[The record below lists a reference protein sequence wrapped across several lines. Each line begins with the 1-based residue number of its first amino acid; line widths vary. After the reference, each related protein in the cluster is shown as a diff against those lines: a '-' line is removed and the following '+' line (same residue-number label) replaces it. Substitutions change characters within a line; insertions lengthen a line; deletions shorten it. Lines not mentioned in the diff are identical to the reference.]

1 MARTVT
7 EIYDALVAE
16 KQTMATLNG
25 LQPSVDTS
33 QTLLSDLTNTSKVA
47 LWRLFLFLVATAMW
61 VEETLWDD
69 FKVEI
74 EDKIVKGQYG
84 GSPWFQDQCFKFQL
98 GYTLVWLDNQFKY
111 TDTTS
116 GTALA
121 AQIIKRAA
129 IVESGGQVRIKVA
142 KLVGSVVTKLSG
154 AELTAFDDYIRKIK
168 PAGTNTLTIS
178 ADPDLLKVSIRAYYN
193 PEVLASDGSLLTDGA
208 SFPLE
213 DAINNYIS
221 NLPFNGRLSLTALV
235 DAMQAANGIVNP
247 ELLTAEAKYGALAYA
262 AIVTEYIPDAGHLTI
277 DPAYPL
283 SSSITYIPYV

>member
-16 KQTMATLNG
+16 KESMATLNG
-25 LQPSVDTS
+25 LQPSVDTA
-33 QTLLSDLTNTSKVA
+33 QTLLDDLTNTSKVA
-47 LWRLFLFLVATAMW
+47 LWRLFLFLVASAMW

-69 FKVEI
+69 LVLEI

-84 GSPWFQDQCFKFQL
+84 GAAWFQDQCFKFQL

-111 TDTTS
+111 TDTT
-116 GTALA
+116 TAPAVA

-142 KLVGSVVTKLSG
+142 KLVGDVVTKLSG
-154 AELTAFDDYIRKIK
+154 SELTAFDDYIRKIK

-178 ADPDLLKVSIRAYYN
+178 ADPDYLKVSVRAYYN
-193 PEVLASDGSLLTDGA
+193 PEVLAADGSLLTDAGV
-208 SFPLE
+208 FPLE
-213 DAINNYIS
+213 DAIDNYIS
-221 NLPFNGRLSLTALV
+221 NLPFNGRMILTSLV
-235 DAMQAANGIVNP
+235 DSMQSADGIVNP
-247 ELLTAEAKYGALAYA
+247 ELLNAEAKYGALPYA
-262 AIVTEYIPDAGHLTI
+262 AVVTEYIPDAGHLVV

-283 SSSITYIPYV
+283 SASITYIAYV